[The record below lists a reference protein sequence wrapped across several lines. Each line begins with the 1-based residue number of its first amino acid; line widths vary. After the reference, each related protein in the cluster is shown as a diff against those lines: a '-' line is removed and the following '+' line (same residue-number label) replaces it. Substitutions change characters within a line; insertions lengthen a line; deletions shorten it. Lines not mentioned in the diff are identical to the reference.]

1 MKSIILVINAGSSSI
16 KYKVFDVTSNNV
28 LANGQCEKIGNPM
41 GIFSLKYNGKKIEE
55 ELPISDHQVGI
66 KIILDELQSKGI
78 IHDLNEIKGIGH
90 RIVMGG
96 TAFPNSTVV
105 TDDVLKQLK
114 AYIPLAPLH
123 NPPEIETI
131 EVFKKLLPNV
141 KNVTVYDT
149 SFHTTIPEFQGYAL
163 NKEVMKKYQIKR
175 YGAHGTS
182 YRYITNK
189 MQNVLGKDKVNLVVC
204 HLGNGASICAIK
216 DSKSFNTTM
225 GVTPLEGLVMG
236 TRCGD
241 IDPSIAL
248 YLIRNGMT
256 ADQVDN
262 LFNKESGLKGLVGT
276 NDLREIVQEIANNNQ
291 DAIMAMETFSRRVAK
306 YIVAYANELEGKIDG
321 IIFTAGIG
329 ENNAKVLNLIFDK
342 LHLFKLS
349 INQNALSEQYSDY
362 KLISN
367 NESAYAIYQVRTDE
381 ELMIEQD
388 VKTLLKL

>member
-1 MKSIILVINAGSSSI
+1 
-16 KYKVFDVTSNNV
+16 
-28 LANGQCEKIGNPM
+28 
-41 GIFSLKYNGKKIEE
+41 
-55 ELPISDHQVGI
+55 
-66 KIILDELQSKGI
+66 
-78 IHDLNEIKGIGH
+78 
-90 RIVMGG
+90 
-96 TAFPNSTVV
+96 
-105 TDDVLKQLK
+105 
-114 AYIPLAPLH
+114 
-123 NPPEIETI
+123 
-131 EVFKKLLPNV
+131 
-141 KNVTVYDT
+141 
-149 SFHTTIPEFQGYAL
+149 
-163 NKEVMKKYQIKR
+163 MKKYQIKR

-256 ADQVDN
+256 VDQVDN

-367 NESAYAIYQVRTDE
+367 SESAYAIYQVRTDE

>member
-1 MKSIILVINAGSSSI
+1 
-16 KYKVFDVTSNNV
+16 
-28 LANGQCEKIGNPM
+28 
-41 GIFSLKYNGKKIEE
+41 
-55 ELPISDHQVGI
+55 
-66 KIILDELQSKGI
+66 
-78 IHDLNEIKGIGH
+78 
-90 RIVMGG
+90 
-96 TAFPNSTVV
+96 
-105 TDDVLKQLK
+105 
-114 AYIPLAPLH
+114 
-123 NPPEIETI
+123 
-131 EVFKKLLPNV
+131 
-141 KNVTVYDT
+141 
-149 SFHTTIPEFQGYAL
+149 
-163 NKEVMKKYQIKR
+163 
-175 YGAHGTS
+175 
-182 YRYITNK
+182 
-189 MQNVLGKDKVNLVVC
+189 
-204 HLGNGASICAIK
+204 
-216 DSKSFNTTM
+216 M

-306 YIVAYANELEGKIDG
+306 YIVAYANELEGKIDD

-367 NESAYAIYQVRTDE
+367 NESTYAIYQVRTDE